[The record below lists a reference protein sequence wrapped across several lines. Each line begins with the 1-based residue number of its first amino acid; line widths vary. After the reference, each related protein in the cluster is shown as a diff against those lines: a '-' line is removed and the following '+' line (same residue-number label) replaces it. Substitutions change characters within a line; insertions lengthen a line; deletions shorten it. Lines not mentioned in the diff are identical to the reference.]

1 MSEIFDSTAH
11 EPAAESSGKRSSAF
25 ATRAKENC
33 TTARLQL
40 QKQLEDGLSEFK
52 AEITERPFLYLAMAF
67 IAGFISWTFPVR
79 LIYSALRRLVSFLL
93 GPAILLI
100 GILKISEIISA
111 ANREQGTTDSA
122 D

>member
-1 MSEIFDSTAH
+1 METSQFDTTSRP
-11 EPAAESSGKRSSAF
+11 EQ
-25 ATRAKENC
+25 NC

-52 AEITERPFLYLAMAF
+52 AQITERPFLYLAMAF

-79 LIYSALRRLVSFLL
+79 LIFSALRRLVSFLL

-100 GILKISEIISA
+100 GILKISEIFSA
-111 ANREQGTTDSA
+111 ENRELGTTDSA
-122 D
+122 DSGDMTSPQ